1 MIIHRQGKVNWL
13 CKRSDVCLKKLSL
26 YIYTLTLLV
35 FMFRILL
42 VILLLLPCML
52 PAQNWQTAVP
62 KGAML
67 RDTLFE
73 HEFNIA
79 PQIGTDIGGAVPVPF
94 GAEGRT
100 INAYPRLAPSIGL
113 IMSYTYQ
120 YRWNVAVE
128 LNYKRIS
135 MDADARVTNQL
146 FKGED
151 ALQYFT
157 GTAKM
162 HMSFTMLE
170 VPVYAKYM
178 LGRQRQ
184 HGLIL
189 GGYFAYN
196 LEANFVTTALK
207 GYTGPMA
214 DVLESTIT
222 EPMIMDFTPMLDTW
236 DAGVLLG
243 YQSRIFS
250 RVNMGFRV
258 LVGFKEIFLPDSDF
272 FDYKMFPMR
281 GSISLGYD
289 LIRFG
294 KVKNYVKKGKKLKN
308 SL

>member
-1 MIIHRQGKVNWL
+1 
-13 CKRSDVCLKKLSL
+13 
-26 YIYTLTLLV
+26 
-35 FMFRILL
+35 MFRILL
-42 VILLLLPCML
+42 VILLLLPESL
-52 PAQNWQTAVP
+52 LAQNWQTAVP
-62 KGAML
+62 KGVML

-73 HEFNIA
+73 HEFNMA
-79 PQIGTDIGGAVPVPF
+79 PQIGTDIGGAVPIPF

-113 IMSYTYQ
+113 IMSYAYQ
-120 YRWNVAVE
+120 YRWSVAVE
-128 LNYKRIS
+128 LSYKRIS
-135 MDADARVTNQL
+135 MDADARVTSQL

-294 KVKNYVKKGKKLKN
+294 KLKNYAKKGKK
-308 SL
+308 

>member
-1 MIIHRQGKVNWL
+1 
-13 CKRSDVCLKKLSL
+13 
-26 YIYTLTLLV
+26 
-35 FMFRILL
+35 MFRHLL
-42 VILLLLPCML
+42 IVILLFSGSLS
-52 PAQNWQTAVP
+52 AQGWQTSVP
-62 KGAML
+62 KAAML

-100 INAYPRLAPSIGL
+100 INAFPRLAPSIGL

-120 YRWNVAVE
+120 YRWNVGIE

-170 VPVYAKYM
+170 IPVYAKYM

-184 HGLIL
+184 HGIIV
-189 GGYFAYN
+189 GGYFAYD

-207 GYTGPMA
+207 GFTGPA
-214 DVLESTIT
+214 PDVLESPIT
-222 EPMIMDFTPMLDTW
+222 EPMIMDFTPMLDNW

-250 RVNMGFRV
+250 RVHMGLRV

-281 GSISLGYD
+281 GSITLGYD
-289 LIRFG
+289 LVRFG
-294 KVKNYVKKGKKLKN
+294 KLKNYAKKNRK
-308 SL
+308 